1 MTKLFTVAG
10 TSTLPE
16 GGTKVRFANDMTRVK
31 VLVKGGHENIDLI
44 ELPKAMT
51 KEEVVE
57 YLIKIDFA
65 NGDADKAAAINAEAT
80 KRKVGEA
87 APTVSKKANV
97 KVTPKAATKSKPAA
111 KAPAKKATKEPKAK
125 VVPRPAIPFDGELED
140 APF

>member
-1 MTKLFTVAG
+1 MSQLFTVAG
-10 TSTLPE
+10 TSTLPD

-51 KEEVVE
+51 KEDIVA

-65 NGDADKAAAINAEAT
+65 NGDADKAAAINAEAA

-87 APTVSKKANV
+87 ATKVSKKANV
-97 KVTPKAATKSKPAA
+97 AVTKKATA
-111 KAPAKKATKEPKAK
+111 KAPAKKEPKAK
-125 VVPRPAIPFDGELED
+125 VVPRPEIPFAKDLED

>member
-1 MTKLFTVAG
+1 MSQLFTVAG
-10 TSTLPE
+10 TSTLPD

-51 KEEVVE
+51 KEDIVA

-65 NGDADKAAAINAEAT
+65 NGDADKAAAINAEAS

-87 APTVSKKANV
+87 APKVSKKSNV
-97 KVTPKAATKSKPAA
+97 AVTKRCKQILR
-111 KAPAKKATKEPKAK
+111 
-125 VVPRPAIPFDGELED
+125 VGVPDCCVKTTVLFYGRKFLTGNTDDAIL
-140 APF
+140 

>member
-1 MTKLFTVAG
+1 MSQLFTVAG
-10 TSTLPE
+10 TSTLPD

-51 KEEVVE
+51 KEDIVA

-65 NGDADKAAAINAEAT
+65 NGDADKAAAITAEAS

-87 APTVSKKANV
+87 APKVSKKSNV
-97 KVTPKAATKSKPAA
+97 AVTKKATA
-111 KAPAKKATKEPKAK
+111 KAPAKKEPKAK
-125 VVPRPAIPFDGELED
+125 VIPRPEIPFAKDLED

>member
-1 MTKLFTVAG
+1 MSQLFTVAG
-10 TSTLPE
+10 TSTLPD

-51 KEEVVE
+51 KEDIVA

-65 NGDADKAAAINAEAT
+65 NGDADKQAAINAEAA

-87 APTVSKKANV
+87 APKVSKKANV
-97 KVTPKAATKSKPAA
+97 AVT
-111 KAPAKKATKEPKAK
+111 KKATATKTKAKAEPKAK
-125 VVPRPAIPFDGELED
+125 IVPRPEIPFAKDLED

>member
-1 MTKLFTVAG
+1 MSQLFTVAG

-31 VLVKGGHENIDLI
+31 VLVKGGHTNIDLI
-44 ELPKAMT
+44 ELPNAMT
-51 KEEVVE
+51 KEDIVA

-65 NGDADKAAAINAEAT
+65 DGNADKLAAINAEAS

-87 APTVSKKANV
+87 TPTVSKKSNV
-97 KVTPKAATKSKPAA
+97 KVTA
-111 KAPAKKATKEPKAK
+111 KTKATPKAK
-125 VVPRPAIPFDGELED
+125 AEKPAKTKIVPRPAIPFENED

>member
-1 MTKLFTVAG
+1 MSNLFTVAG
-10 TSTLPE
+10 TSTLPD

-51 KEEVVE
+51 KEDIVA

-65 NGDADKAAAINAEAT
+65 NGDADKLAAINAEAA

-87 APTVSKKANV
+87 TPKVSKKANV
-97 KVTPKAATKSKPAA
+97 KVTPKATAKTKTAPKA
-111 KAPAKKATKEPKAK
+111 KEVKATKAK
-125 VVPRPAIPFDGELED
+125 IVPRPAIPFDGELED

>member
-1 MTKLFTVAG
+1 MSQLFTVAG
-10 TSTLPE
+10 TSTLPD

-51 KEEVVE
+51 KEDIVA
-57 YLIKIDFA
+57 YLITIDFA
-65 NGDADKAAAINAEAT
+65 NGDADKLAAINAEAS

-87 APTVSKKANV
+87 TTKVSKKSNV
-97 KVTPKAATKSKPAA
+97 AVT
-111 KAPAKKATKEPKAK
+111 KKATVKKETAPKAK
-125 VVPRPAIPFDGELED
+125 VVPRPEIPFAKDLED

>member
-1 MTKLFTVAG
+1 MSLFKVAG

-31 VLVKGGHENIDLI
+31 VLLKGGHENIDLI
-44 ELPKAMT
+44 ELPQAMT
-51 KEEVVE
+51 KEDIVA

-65 NGDADKAAAINAEAT
+65 NGDADKQAAINAEAA

-87 APTVSKKANV
+87 VA
-97 KVTPKAATKSKPAA
+97 PKAKTKVAVTKKVAVKSKV
-111 KAPAKKATKEPKAK
+111 KAEPKAK
-125 VVPRPAIPFDGELED
+125 IVPRPEIPFSKDLED

>member
-1 MTKLFTVAG
+1 MSQLFTVAG
-10 TSTLPE
+10 TSTLPD

-51 KEEVVE
+51 KEDIVA

-65 NGDADKAAAINAEAT
+65 NGDADKQAAINAEAT

-87 APTVSKKANV
+87 APKVSKKANV
-97 KVTPKAATKSKPAA
+97 AVT
-111 KAPAKKATKEPKAK
+111 KKATATKAKATAEPKK
-125 VVPRPAIPFDGELED
+125 KIVPRPEIPFAKDLED